1 MYTPQE
7 VSEKT
12 FPKTSRGYNMA
23 AVDEFLDGLTE
34 DYTSLYKDNVTLRN
48 KLKLLAE
55 KVEEY
60 RATEDAMRSTLLAA
74 QKMAAQMVAEA
85 QAEKE
90 KMLQEARG
98 EAEEQARQLQEE
110 VRSCQAKLLL
120 AQQQTAEFIRR
131 SQELCAQQAAFLE
144 SLPER
149 ELPEEEREE
158 PAAVQ
163 EEDNWTKG
171 LWGDE
176 EPAPAREETP
186 APQQEEPQP
195 EPEAEGTETASEE
208 ESSFA
213 TDFRMSLS
221 LEDLQ
226 FGRNYNG
233 GKN

>member
-74 QKMAAQMVAEA
+74 QKMAAQLVAEA

-90 KMLQEARG
+90 KLLQEARG

-110 VRSCQAKLLL
+110 VRACQAKLLL

-149 ELPEEEREE
+149 ELPEEEQQEE
-158 PAAVQ
+158 PAPVR
-163 EEDNWTKG
+163 EEDSWTRG

-176 EPAPAREETP
+176 EPAPAREDPP
-186 APQQEEPQP
+186 ATQEESQP
-195 EPEAEGTETASEE
+195 EPEAEETDAASEE